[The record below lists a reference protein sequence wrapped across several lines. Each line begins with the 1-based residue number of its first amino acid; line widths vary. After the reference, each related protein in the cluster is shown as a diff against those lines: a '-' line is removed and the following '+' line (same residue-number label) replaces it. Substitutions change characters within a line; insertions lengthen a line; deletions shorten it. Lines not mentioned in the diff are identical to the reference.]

1 MQAESSADY
10 SLMLYCYFILF
21 KAACQP
27 FLQIFSCCP
36 TSFANFPRCSTSF
49 ANFPNCP
56 SSFAVFPHCPT
67 SFANFSCYPSSFANF
82 SRCPL
87 SFVNFPRYSTI
98 FAVFPRRPTKKR
110 RTESVRRF
118 WKRYLRLDKLDNS
131 YVCSVAAALA
141 VEINSRVAA
150 TLTECFFTFSIFGSD
165 FVEDFFD

>member
-1 MQAESSADY
+1 MSTIFVNFFVLLHNFCCFSA
-10 SLMLYCYFILF
+10 L
-21 KAACQP
+21 
-27 FLQIFSCCP
+27 
-36 TSFANFPRCSTSF
+36 
-49 ANFPNCP
+49 
-56 SSFAVFPHCPT
+56 PHEFCK
-67 SFANFSCYPSSFANF
+67 FSCYPSSFANF
-82 SRCPL
+82 SCCPAI
-87 SFVNFPRYSTI
+87 FANFSELPHEFCRFFALPLKFCKFFRIAPTS
-98 FAVFPRRPTKKR
+98 FAVFSRCSTKKR